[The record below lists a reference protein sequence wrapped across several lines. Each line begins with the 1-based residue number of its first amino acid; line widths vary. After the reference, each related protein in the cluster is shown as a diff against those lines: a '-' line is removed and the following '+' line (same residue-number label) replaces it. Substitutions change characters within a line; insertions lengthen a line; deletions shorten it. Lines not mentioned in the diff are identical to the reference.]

1 MDSSESHPVTQL
13 LQAAGRGETQ
23 AANELIPLV
32 YGELRKLADS
42 WLGKLHDGQT
52 LQPTALVHE
61 AYLRLVPRAGTG
73 WENRR
78 HFFFAAA
85 RAMHDIL
92 VEHARQK
99 ASLKRGGDHRR
110 INADNLIVAFE
121 SPAEDLLALSEALE
135 RLNSVDQ
142 RKHQIVML
150 RFFAGLTEEET
161 AEILGLSLR
170 TAQREWRYI
179 RARLHRE
186 LAEEGSHDRRS
197 ET

>member
-1 MDSSESHPVTQL
+1 
-13 LQAAGRGETQ
+13 
-23 AANELIPLV
+23 
-32 YGELRKLADS
+32 
-42 WLGKLHDGQT
+42 
-52 LQPTALVHE
+52 VHE

-99 ASLKRGGDHRR
+99 ASLKRGGDRR
-110 INADNLIVAFE
+110 RVNADNLIVAFE

-135 RLNSVDQ
+135 RLKGEDP

-150 RFFAGLTEEET
+150 RFFAGLSEEDT
-161 AEILGLSLR
+161 AEILDVSVR
-170 TAQREWRYI
+170 TVQREWRYI
-179 RARLHRE
+179 RAKLHKQ
-186 LAEEGSHDRRS
+186 LAEDESHA
-197 ET
+197 